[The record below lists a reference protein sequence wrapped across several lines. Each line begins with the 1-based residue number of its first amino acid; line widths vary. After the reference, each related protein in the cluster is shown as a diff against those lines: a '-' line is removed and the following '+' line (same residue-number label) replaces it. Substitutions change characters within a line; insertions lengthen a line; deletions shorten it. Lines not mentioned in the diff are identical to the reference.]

1 MEKLVI
7 GLSHVGVHI
16 WCMWV
21 GFNTLFTEIYRDDDD
36 VPAWTEVALLQ
47 VHDWLHRTE
56 NRHFS

>member
-1 MEKLVI
+1 VI